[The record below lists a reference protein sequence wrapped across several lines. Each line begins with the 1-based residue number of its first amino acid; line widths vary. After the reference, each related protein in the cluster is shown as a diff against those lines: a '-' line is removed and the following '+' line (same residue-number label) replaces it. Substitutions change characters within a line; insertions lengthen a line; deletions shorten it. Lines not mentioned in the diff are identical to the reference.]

1 MVKTMPGS
9 IACMLPII
17 TCGASWTSRPRPW
30 PVLCTTR
37 SAKPD
42 VAEAVGDAAVEGVE
56 RHARRGDLAAEG
68 VGGAHR
74 LVDVAV
80 LGLAEPTKKVR
91 VMSAT

>member
-30 PVLCTTR
+30 PVLVSTR

-42 VAEAVGDAAVEGVE
+42 
-56 RHARRGDLAAEG
+56 ARRLSVTRRSSVSSVIGGAAMLRPSSLAART
-68 VGGAHR
+68 A
-74 LVDVAV
+74 
-80 LGLAEPTKKVR
+80 
-91 VMSAT
+91 S